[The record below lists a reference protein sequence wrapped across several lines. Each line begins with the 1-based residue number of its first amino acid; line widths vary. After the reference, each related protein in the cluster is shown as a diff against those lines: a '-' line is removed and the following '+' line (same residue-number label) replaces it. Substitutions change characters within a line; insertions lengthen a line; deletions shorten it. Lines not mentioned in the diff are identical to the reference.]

1 MTTYT
6 VPHGGERL
14 DRIAKKLYGTEQGGT
29 VEALLDA
36 NVGLAALGFEVPE
49 GTILVAPEHV
59 TTPASDEYVLAW
71 E

>member
-1 MTTYT
+1 MSSYT
-6 VPHGGERL
+6 VGYGGERL

-36 NVGLAALGFEVPE
+36 NPGLAALGPIVPD
-49 GTILVAPEHV
+49 GAVIFVPPRVA
-59 TTPASDEYVLAW
+59 TPPSGDYQLAW